1 MMPHCDCSTTAHVVQ
16 ELNPTQA
23 KMALQKRSQ
32 HTACQLTGN
41 GTVRAERYQTE
52 QLVCETILEEVIA
65 GDSLKK

>member
-1 MMPHCDCSTTAHVVQ
+1 MKPHCDCSTAGHVVQ

-23 KMALQKRSQ
+23 KMALQERPQ

-41 GTVRAERYQTE
+41 STVRTERYQTE